1 MTVGKTALVSMAI
14 LMASASMGT
23 EASLEFFEREVRPV
37 LAEHCYSCH
46 GPEKQKAGLRVDHLS
61 FLLSGGESGPAI
73 TPGDAAASRIAEAM
87 AYTNVDLQMPPKGKL
102 SDEQIKVV
110 QTWIEEGAHW
120 PDEPVPTEGADAAET
135 FDLKKRRDEHWAWQ
149 PINSPAPPAVAN
161 AAWPRHDIDHF
172 ILARLEAAGYEP
184 APEADRATLIRR
196 LSFALTGLPPTP
208 EAVARFAA
216 DESADAYERL
226 VDELLASP
234 DFGERWGRHW
244 LDVTRYAETYG
255 HEQDYP
261 VEHAWRYRDYVIRAF
276 NSDLPYDQLL
286 REHIA
291 GDLLPQP
298 RFNVETSTNESL
310 AATGF
315 WYMHQATHAPVDVRQ
330 DQNDRID
337 NQIDVFSKAFL
348 GMTVSCARCHDHKF
362 DAISMADFYALA
374 GFLKSSRQQH
384 AYIDPQGKIAEGV
397 TRLQRAKERVEA
409 AIRAGFEQADA
420 AAAPVY
426 SHLMAS
432 AEAAQSGEEA
442 SEVAARRGLDSTT
455 LTRWVEAIDDESTED
470 GAHPL
475 HLWNKARQQTTLDA
489 AWFAGI
495 AAWASEAKKPPV
507 SAGEVVYETFGI
519 RDSFGAWTTTGEA
532 FGSSPSGPGA
542 WMNEGGRVD
551 FVPSGVA
558 HSGLLDTRLE
568 GTLRSPD
575 FIIEHDTLQY
585 RAAGTGGQ
593 IRLIIEGYE
602 LREFN
607 GLLFEQT
614 FLDVKHG
621 GEYRWLQQVDGIAK
635 FKGRT
640 AFIEIVDTGDG
651 WIAVDE
657 IRFSDTPAQSTAD
670 LSMARAL
677 LAPKLP
683 SSLAELAARYT
694 AYTSQAMLDWLAGT
708 ADASQIDWLG
718 FVNRRQLAPLPGET
732 RQFARAIAHKLKT
745 AEKLPRP
752 ERMLAIA
759 EGTPTDEILMLR
771 GNYKTPGKPVRRRFL
786 EALGDAAVAVPATG
800 SGRRE
805 LAEAL
810 LAEDNPLTARVMVN
824 RVWHYLM
831 GRGLVPTVDN
841 FGVLGQ
847 TPSHP
852 ELLDYLATRFRAN
865 GWSVKSLIRDIVTTQ
880 TYRMSSMPH
889 DAAAEAADPDNVLL
903 HRMNR
908 RRLEAE
914 SIRDAILKVA
924 GTLDTT
930 RFGPSVPAYISPFV
944 EGNRRPEVSGP
955 ADGGRRRSIYMEV
968 RRNYMSPMLQAFDM
982 PVPDTTQGVRNVSN
996 VPAQALIL
1004 MNDPF
1009 VLDQARAW
1017 SERIMVAHA
1026 SIEDR
1031 VRTLYLEGLG
1041 REPSAEEQVK
1051 MFEFMDEQ
1059 AKLYGLDAAAARDD
1073 ARIWADLCH
1082 VMFTLKE
1089 FIFIA

>member
-1 MTVGKTALVSMAI
+1 MTFAKTALVSMAI

-61 FLLSGGESGPAI
+61 FLLTGGESGPSI
-73 TPGDAAASRIAEAM
+73 TPGDPAASRIAEAM

-102 SDEQIKVV
+102 SDAQIEAV
-110 QTWIEEGAHW
+110 QKWIAQGAHW
-120 PDEPVPTEGADAAET
+120 PEEPVPTEGAAVTET
-135 FDLKKRRDEHWAWQ
+135 FDVEKRRDEHWAWQ
-149 PINSPAPPAVAN
+149 PIRSPAPPEVSN
-161 AAWPRHDIDHF
+161 SAWPRHDIDRF
-172 ILARLEAAGYEP
+172 ILACLEGAGYEP

-208 EAVARFAA
+208 EAVARFVD

-276 NSDLPYDQLL
+276 NSDLPYDDLL

-291 GDLLPQP
+291 GDLLPTP
-298 RFNVETSTNESL
+298 RFNLETSANESL

-315 WYMHQATHAPVDVRQ
+315 WFMHQATHAPVDVRQ

-384 AYIDPQGKIAEGV
+384 AYIDPQGQIAEGV
-397 TRLQRAKERVEA
+397 TRLQRAKDRVEA

-432 AEAAQSGEEA
+432 AEVTQSGEEA
-442 SEVAARRGLDSTT
+442 SEVAVRRGLDSTT
-455 LTRWVEAIDDESTED
+455 LSRWVDATEDETTQD

-489 AWFAGI
+489 YWFAGM
-495 AAWASEAKKPPV
+495 AAWASEGTAA
-507 SAGEVVYETFGI
+507 STASGDIVYETFSYREG
-519 RDSFGAWTTTGEA
+519 FGGWTATGEA
-532 FGSSPSGPGA
+532 FGASATGAGA
-542 WMNEGGRVD
+542 WMNEGSQVD
-551 FVPSGVA
+551 FVPPGVA
-558 HSGLLDTRLE
+558 HSGLIDTRLE

-593 IRLIIEGYE
+593 VRLIIEGYE

-621 GEYRWLQQVDGIAK
+621 GEYQWLQQVDGIAK

-640 AFIEIVDTGDG
+640 AFIEIVDSGDG

-657 IRFSDTPAQSTAD
+657 IRFNDAPAQPTAD

-677 LAPKLP
+677 LAPTP
-683 SSLAELAARYT
+683 PASLAELAARYT
-694 AYTSQAMLDWLAGT
+694 AYTSQAMLDWSAGT
-708 ADASQIDWLG
+708 ANASQIRWLG

-732 RQFARAIAHKLKT
+732 RQFARAIAHKAKM
-745 AEKLPRP
+745 AEGLPRP

-759 EGTPTDEILMLR
+759 DGTPTDEILMLR
-771 GNYKTPGKPVRRRFL
+771 GNYKTPGEPVRRRFL
-786 EALGDAAVAVPATG
+786 EALGDAAVAVPTAG

-824 RVWHYLM
+824 RIWHYLM

-852 ELLDYLATRFRAN
+852 ELLDYLATRFREN

-880 TYRMSSMPH
+880 TYRMSSTPH

-930 RFGPSVPAYISPFV
+930 RYGPSVPAYISPFV

-1009 VLDQARAW
+1009 VIDQAKAW
-1017 SERIMVAHA
+1017 SESIMGAHA
-1026 SIEDR
+1026 STEDR
-1031 VRTLYLEGLG
+1031 IRLLYLEALG
-1041 REPSAEEQVK
+1041 RTPSGVEQVK
-1051 MFEFMDEQ
+1051 MLEFMEGQ
-1059 AKLYGLDAAAARDD
+1059 AKLYGLDSSNARED